1 MPVIAVNQK
10 GVHIQEL
17 NKGAAETIIMVH
29 GMFSNLSVYYFNI
42 APVLA
47 RDFHVVLYDLKSHGM
62 SERVADGYDLDSMT
76 NDLLGLMDTLQLE
89 RVHLVGYSFGALI
102 SLNMAMRFPERIGK
116 LAMIEGPNPADDKT
130 RDIID
135 EYSREFLEHYIQN
148 FTDTTKVQMG
158 KRQLERNHRMY
169 EYLFYQTS
177 IKQDMLAERDF
188 FEEERIGNLPHQP
201 LLLYGSRSNCLEAG
215 YLLQGKINGARLMEV
230 EGDHNVPIQ
239 APEHIANALADFMK
253 SAIPATS
260 L

>member
-1 MPVIAVNQK
+1 MPVTAIQQR

-17 NKGAAETIIMVH
+17 NKGAAETVVMVH

-47 RDFHVVLYDLKSHGM
+47 MHFHVVLYDLKSHGM
-62 SERVADGYDLDSMT
+62 SERIAEGYDLDSMT
-76 NDLLGLMDTLQLE
+76 DDLAALMDSLQLDK
-89 RVHLVGYSFGALI
+89 VHLVGYSFGALI
-102 SLNMAMRFPERIGK
+102 SLKMAIRFPERVGK
-116 LAMIEGPNPADDKT
+116 LVMIEGPNPADDKT

-135 EYSREFLEHYIQN
+135 EYSREFLEHYINN
-148 FTDTTKVQMG
+148 FTDATKVQMG

-188 FEEERIGNLPHQP
+188 FDDESIKTVSHQP
-201 LLLYGSRSNCLEAG
+201 LLLYGSRSNCLDAG
-215 YLLQGKINGARLMEV
+215 YILKEKITGATIREI

-239 APEHIANALADFMK
+239 APEQVATALMQYLQQDVPVM
-253 SAIPATS
+253 
-260 L
+260 

>member
-1 MPVIAVNQK
+1 MPVTAIQQR

-17 NKGAAETIIMVH
+17 NKGAAETIVMVH

-47 RDFHVVLYDLKSHGM
+47 AHFHVVLYDLKSHGM
-62 SERVADGYDLDSMT
+62 SERVASGYDLDSMT
-76 NDLLGLMDTLQLE
+76 DDLVALMDTLQLDK
-89 RVHLVGYSFGALI
+89 VHLVGYSFGALI
-102 SLNMAMRFPERIGK
+102 GLKMAIRFPERINK
-116 LAMIEGPNPADDKT
+116 LVMIEGPNPADDKT

-135 EYSREFLEHYIQN
+135 EYSREFLENYISN

-188 FEEERIGNLPHQP
+188 FDDESIAEVSHQP

-215 YLLQGKINGARLMEV
+215 YFLKEKIAGASIREID
-230 EGDHNVPIQ
+230 GDHNVPIQ
-239 APEHIANALADFMK
+239 GPEEVAAALMHYLQQQV
-253 SAIPATS
+253 PVV
-260 L
+260 